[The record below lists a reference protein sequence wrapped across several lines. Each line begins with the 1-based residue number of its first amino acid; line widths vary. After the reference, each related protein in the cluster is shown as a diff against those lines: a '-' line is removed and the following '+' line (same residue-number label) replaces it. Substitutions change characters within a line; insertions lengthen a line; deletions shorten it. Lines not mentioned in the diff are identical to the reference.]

1 VLFPPGTPKAA
12 VKPPDWMAKKDREAV
27 DWYGGQRV
35 KEKEK
40 GKDTESHEGPQGG

>member
-27 DWYGGQRV
+27 DWYEREVDWYRGGDIVERHKAV
-35 KEKEK
+35 
-40 GKDTESHEGPQGG
+40 